1 MTKHLKRSRVS
12 KALIDAGLAPSFADA
27 EARLD
32 AVRVCVSVGDDQ
44 ARTPA
49 GQAAALTALVTAYK
63 CFGRVSL
70 AIDAVE
76 TPLVA
81 PLPIGRVLQDA
92 ARTVGATVGRQIPPG
107 ATHLVR
113 VGAAKPWE
121 GWSVHCWW
129 DRWLAGTRATSPC
142 ASGDSRLALSGVFA
156 GALAV
161 RQVFAALRAGPAYR
175 AQDATVSLWEPWS
188 EPDLTAR
195 GPSRFT
201 APSDL
206 WMVGL
211 GHLGQ
216 AFVWNLLHLP
226 YQEPRR
232 AVLQDDQ
239 RIDDENEATSIL
251 VGSDDIGTRKA
262 RLAAGWLEPGG
273 WETVLIER
281 RHQGDIRPAADDPPF
296 LLCGLDALPPRKVL
310 AQMGFDFMV
319 DAGIGHGPAD
329 FEGIQVRVIPK
340 GASIERI
347 WNAPTQE
354 ASNDRLLC
362 TEAYQALEREIGACG
377 SYTLANAS
385 VAVPFVG
392 AATGALAIAQLI
404 RLASMRAGG
413 ALIQLELAA
422 PAMVIDGGRSSAPQG
437 NLGGEPMDLDQ
448 FDVALPVDPIV

>member
-12 KALIDAGLAPSFADA
+12 KALIDAGLDPSFAEA

-32 AVRVCVSVGDDQ
+32 AVRVCVCVGDDQ

-70 AIDAVE
+70 AIDSIE
-76 TPLVA
+76 TTLVA
-81 PLPIGRVLQDA
+81 SLPIGRALQDA
-92 ARTVGATVGRQIPPG
+92 ARTIGATVGRHIPPDT
-107 ATHLVR
+107 THLVR
-113 VGAAKPWE
+113 VGADKPFE
-121 GWSVHCWW
+121 GWSVQCWW
-129 DRWLAGTRATSPC
+129 DRWLAGTRVTSGC
-142 ASGDSRLALSGVFA
+142 AVGDSRLALSGVFA

-161 RQVFAALRAGPAYR
+161 RQVFAAMRAGLEHR
-175 AQDATVSLWEPWS
+175 AQDATVSLWEPWG
-188 EPDLTAR
+188 EPDLAVR

-201 APSDL
+201 GPSDL

-226 YQEPRR
+226 YRELRR

-239 RIDDENEATSIL
+239 RIDGENEATSIL
-251 VGSDDIGTRKA
+251 VGNEDIGTRKV
-262 RLAAGWLEPGG
+262 RLAAAWLEHGG
-273 WETVLIER
+273 WETALIER
-281 RHQGDIRPAADDPPF
+281 RHRGDIQPAADDPPF

-310 AQMGFDFMV
+310 AQLGFDFMV

-329 FEGIQVRVIPK
+329 FEGIQIRVIPK
-340 GASIERI
+340 GAPIERI
-347 WNAPTQE
+347 WDAPTQVE
-354 ASNDRLLC
+354 SNNRLMRI
-362 TEAYQALEREIGACG
+362 EAYQALQREIGACG
-377 SYTLANAS
+377 TYTLANAS

-392 AATGALAIAQLI
+392 AATGSLAIAQLI
-404 RLASMRAGG
+404 RLASLQAGG

-422 PAMVIDGGRSSAPQG
+422 PSMVIDGGRRPAPDG
-437 NLGGEPMDLDQ
+437 NLGGEPIDLDR
-448 FDVALPVDPIV
+448 FDAALPIDPGV